1 MTTAERIIDALRK
14 SFDTLLYFAVMAWK
28 EGFKNEVGRAGT
40 VGERRQTMAV
50 LGNGPSLNE
59 ELPELLAEVGERD
72 LMAVNFFA
80 EDPRFTALQ
89 PAYYVLSDP
98 MFFRQTSLRERIERF
113 YATLNERV
121 TWPMTLYV
129 QHYNPEH
136 FDYRARLTNPLIRI
150 VRFHSTLYYGFRS
163 VRHWLFNHG
172 LGSGNFGTVVQ
183 VGELIALQLG
193 YRRIELYGV
202 DHTLLEGLTVD
213 GENCLCRA
221 DRHFYDDAATPQL
234 KPMMQKV
241 PEVPYTMA
249 RYLSEVA
256 DLFRG
261 HELLRDY
268 ADSLG
273 AEIINCTRCS
283 MIDAY
288 RRRKR

>member
-1 MTTAERIIDALRK
+1 MTTAERIIDAVRK
-14 SFDTLLYFAVMAWK
+14 GFDTLLYFAVMAWK
-28 EGFKNEVGRAGT
+28 EDFRDEVKRAGT
-40 VGERRQTMAV
+40 VGERRPTMAV
-50 LGNGPSLNE
+50 LGNGPSLKGELE
-59 ELPELLAEVGERD
+59 ELLCDHASRD
-72 LMAVNFFA
+72 FMAVNFFA
-80 EDPRFTALQ
+80 EDERFMVLR

-98 MFFRQTSLRERIERF
+98 MFFRRTSLRERIEQF
-113 YATLNERV
+113 YRTLNERV
-121 TWPMTLYV
+121 TWPMNLYV
-129 QHYNPEH
+129 QYYNPEH
-136 FDYRARLTNPLIRI
+136 FDYRAHLTNPLIRI
-150 VRFHSTLYYGFRS
+150 VRFHTITYYGFRT

-193 YRRIELYGV
+193 YRRVELYGV

-213 GENCLCRA
+213 GENRLCRA
-221 DRHFYDDAATPQL
+221 DRHFYDDDTTPHL

-249 RYLSEVA
+249 VYLQEVA

-273 AEIINCTRCS
+273 AEIVNCTRSS

-288 RRRKR
+288 RRRG

>member
-1 MTTAERIIDALRK
+1 MTTAERIIDAVRK
-14 SFDTLLYFAVMAWK
+14 GFDTLLYFAVMAWK
-28 EGFKNEVGRAGT
+28 EDFRDEVKRAGT
-40 VGERRQTMAV
+40 VGERRPTMAV
-50 LGNGPSLNE
+50 LGNGPSLKGELE
-59 ELPELLAEVGERD
+59 ELLRD
-72 LMAVNFFA
+72 PAARDFMAVNFFA
-80 EDPRFTALQ
+80 EDERFMVLW

-98 MFFRQTSLRERIERF
+98 MFFRLTSLRGRIEQF
-113 YATLNERV
+113 YRTLNERV
-121 TWPMTLYV
+121 TWPMNLYV
-129 QHYNPEH
+129 QYYNPEH
-136 FDYRARLTNPLIRI
+136 FDYRAHLTNPLIRI
-150 VRFHSTLYYGFRS
+150 VRFHTITYYGFRA

-193 YRRIELYGV
+193 YRRVELYGV

-213 GENCLCRA
+213 GENRLCRA
-221 DRHFYDDAATPQL
+221 DRHFYDDDTTPHL

-249 RYLSEVA
+249 VYLQEVA

-273 AEIINCTRCS
+273 AEIVNCTRSS

-288 RRRKR
+288 RRRG

>member
-1 MTTAERIIDALRK
+1 MTTAERIIDAVRK
-14 SFDTLLYFAVMAWK
+14 GFDTLLYFAVMAWK
-28 EGFKNEVGRAGT
+28 EDFRDEVKRVGT
-40 VGERRQTMAV
+40 VGERRPTMAV
-50 LGNGPSLNE
+50 LGNGPSLKGELE
-59 ELPELLAEVGERD
+59 ELLRD
-72 LMAVNFFA
+72 PAARDFMAVNFFA
-80 EDPRFTALQ
+80 EDERFMVLQ

-98 MFFRQTSLRERIERF
+98 MFFRRTSLRERIEQF
-113 YATLNERV
+113 YRTLNERV
-121 TWPMTLYV
+121 TWPMNLYV
-129 QHYNPEH
+129 QYYNPEH
-136 FDYRARLTNPLIRI
+136 FDYRAHLTNPLIRI
-150 VRFHSTLYYGFRS
+150 VRFHTITYYGFRA

-193 YRRIELYGV
+193 YRRVELYGV

-213 GENCLCRA
+213 GENRLCRA
-221 DRHFYDDAATPQL
+221 DRHFYDDDTTPHL

-249 RYLSEVA
+249 VYLQEVA

-273 AEIINCTRCS
+273 AEIVNCTRSS

-288 RRRKR
+288 RRRG

>member
-1 MTTAERIIDALRK
+1 M
-14 SFDTLLYFAVMAWK
+14 
-28 EGFKNEVGRAGT
+28 
-40 VGERRQTMAV
+40 
-50 LGNGPSLNE
+50 
-59 ELPELLAEVGERD
+59 
-72 LMAVNFFA
+72 MAVNFFA
-80 EDPRFTALQ
+80 LSEEFSIIKPK
-89 PAYYVLSDP
+89 YYVISDP
-98 MFFRQTSLRERIERF
+98 MFFREAGRSERIDNL
-113 YATLNERV
+113 YKALAKV
-121 TWPMTLYV
+121 DWQMTLYV
-129 QHYNPEH
+129 QYYNPEH
-136 FDYRARLTNPLIRI
+136 FDYRAHLTNPLIRI
-150 VRFHSTLYYGFRS
+150 VRFHTITYYGFRA

-193 YRRIELYGV
+193 YRWVELYGV

-213 GENCLCRA
+213 GENRLCRA
-221 DRHFYDDAATPQL
+221 DRHFYDDDTTPHL

-249 RYLSEVA
+249 VYLQEVA

-273 AEIINCTRCS
+273 AEIVNCTRSS

-288 RRRKR
+288 RRRG

>member
-1 MTTAERIIDALRK
+1 MTTAERIIDAVRK
-14 SFDTLLYFAVMAWK
+14 GFDTLLYFAVMAWK
-28 EGFKNEVGRAGT
+28 EDFRDEVKRAGT
-40 VGERRQTMAV
+40 VGERRPMMAV
-50 LGNGPSLNE
+50 LGNGPSLKGELE
-59 ELPELLAEVGERD
+59 ELLRD
-72 LMAVNFFA
+72 PAARDFMAVNFFA
-80 EDPRFTALQ
+80 EDERFMVLR

-98 MFFRQTSLRERIERF
+98 MFFRLTSLRGRIEQF
-113 YATLNERV
+113 YRTLNERV
-121 TWPMTLYV
+121 TWPMNLYV
-129 QHYNPEH
+129 QYYNPEH
-136 FDYRARLTNPLIRI
+136 FDYRAHLTNPLIRI
-150 VRFHSTLYYGFRS
+150 VRFHTITYYGFRA

-193 YRRIELYGV
+193 YRRVELYGV
-202 DHTLLEGLTVD
+202 DHTLLERLTVD
-213 GENCLCRA
+213 GENRLCRA
-221 DRHFYDDAATPQL
+221 DRHFYDDDTTPHL

-249 RYLSEVA
+249 VYLQEVA

-273 AEIINCTRCS
+273 AEIVNCTRSS

-288 RRRKR
+288 RRRG

>member
-1 MTTAERIIDALRK
+1 MTTAERIIDAVRK
-14 SFDTLLYFAVMAWK
+14 GFDTLLYFAVMAWK
-28 EGFKNEVGRAGT
+28 EDFRDEVKRAGT
-40 VGERRQTMAV
+40 VGERRPTMAV
-50 LGNGPSLNE
+50 LGNGPSLKGELE
-59 ELPELLAEVGERD
+59 ELLCDHASRD
-72 LMAVNFFA
+72 FMAVNFFA
-80 EDPRFTALQ
+80 EDERFMVLR

-98 MFFRQTSLRERIERF
+98 MFFRRTSLRGRIEQF
-113 YATLNERV
+113 YRTLNERV
-121 TWPMTLYV
+121 TWPMNLYV
-129 QHYNPEH
+129 QYYNPEH
-136 FDYRARLTNPLIRI
+136 FDYRAHLTNPLIRI
-150 VRFHSTLYYGFRS
+150 VRFHTITYYGFRA

-193 YRRIELYGV
+193 YRRVELYGV

-213 GENCLCRA
+213 GENRLCRA
-221 DRHFYDDAATPQL
+221 DRHFYDDDTTPHL

-249 RYLSEVA
+249 VYLQEVA

-273 AEIINCTRCS
+273 AEIVNCTRSS

-288 RRRKR
+288 RRRG

>member
-1 MTTAERIIDALRK
+1 MTTAERIIDAVRK
-14 SFDTLLYFAVMAWK
+14 GFDTLLYFAVMAWK
-28 EGFKNEVGRAGT
+28 EDFRDEVKRAGT
-40 VGERRQTMAV
+40 VGERRPTMAV
-50 LGNGPSLNE
+50 LGNGPSLKGELE
-59 ELPELLAEVGERD
+59 ELLRD
-72 LMAVNFFA
+72 PVARDFMAVNFFA
-80 EDPRFTALQ
+80 EDERFMVLR

-98 MFFRQTSLRERIERF
+98 MFFRLTSLRGRIEQF
-113 YATLNERV
+113 YRTLNERV
-121 TWPMTLYV
+121 TWPMNLYV
-129 QHYNPEH
+129 QYYNPEH
-136 FDYRARLTNPLIRI
+136 FDYRAHLTNPLIRI
-150 VRFHSTLYYGFRS
+150 VRFHTITYYGFRA
-163 VRHWLFNHG
+163 VRHWLFNYG

-193 YRRIELYGV
+193 YRRVELYGV

-213 GENCLCRA
+213 GENRLCRA
-221 DRHFYDDAATPQL
+221 DRHFYDDDTTPHL

-249 RYLSEVA
+249 VYLQEVA

-273 AEIINCTRCS
+273 AEIVNCTRSS

-288 RRRKR
+288 RRRG

>member
-1 MTTAERIIDALRK
+1 MTTAERIIDAVRK
-14 SFDTLLYFAVMAWK
+14 GFDTLLYFAVMAWK
-28 EGFKNEVGRAGT
+28 EDFRDEVKRVGT
-40 VGERRQTMAV
+40 VGERRPTMAV
-50 LGNGPSLNE
+50 LGNGPSLKGELE
-59 ELPELLAEVGERD
+59 ELLCDHASRD
-72 LMAVNFFA
+72 FMAVNFFA
-80 EDPRFTALQ
+80 EDERFMVLR

-98 MFFRQTSLRERIERF
+98 MFFRLTSLRGRIEQF
-113 YATLNERV
+113 YRTLNERV
-121 TWPMTLYV
+121 TWPMNLYV
-129 QHYNPEH
+129 QYYNPEH
-136 FDYRARLTNPLIRI
+136 FDYRAHLTNPLIRI
-150 VRFHSTLYYGFRS
+150 VRFHTITYYGFRT

-193 YRRIELYGV
+193 YRRVELYGV

-213 GENCLCRA
+213 GENRLCRA
-221 DRHFYDDAATPQL
+221 DRHFYDDDTTPHL

-249 RYLSEVA
+249 VYLQEVA

-273 AEIINCTRCS
+273 AEIVNCTRSS

-288 RRRKR
+288 RRRG

>member
-1 MTTAERIIDALRK
+1 MTTAERIIDAVRK
-14 SFDTLLYFAVMAWK
+14 GFDTLLYFAVMAWK
-28 EGFKNEVGRAGT
+28 EDFRDEVKRAGT
-40 VGERRQTMAV
+40 VGERRPTMAV
-50 LGNGPSLNE
+50 LGNGPSLKGELE
-59 ELPELLAEVGERD
+59 ELLRD
-72 LMAVNFFA
+72 PAARDFMAVNFFA
-80 EDPRFTALQ
+80 EDERFMVLR

-98 MFFRQTSLRERIERF
+98 MFFRLTSLRGRIEQF
-113 YATLNERV
+113 YRTLNERV
-121 TWPMTLYV
+121 TWPMNLYV
-129 QHYNPEH
+129 QYYNPEL
-136 FDYRARLTNPLIRI
+136 FDYRAHLTNPLIRI
-150 VRFHSTLYYGFRS
+150 VRFHTITYYGFRA

-193 YRRIELYGV
+193 YRRVELYGV

-213 GENCLCRA
+213 GENRLCRA
-221 DRHFYDDAATPQL
+221 DRHFYDDDTTPHL

-249 RYLSEVA
+249 VYLQEVA

-273 AEIINCTRCS
+273 ADIVNCTRSS

-288 RRRKR
+288 RRRG

>member
-1 MTTAERIIDALRK
+1 M
-14 SFDTLLYFAVMAWK
+14 
-28 EGFKNEVGRAGT
+28 
-40 VGERRQTMAV
+40 
-50 LGNGPSLNE
+50 
-59 ELPELLAEVGERD
+59 
-72 LMAVNFFA
+72 
-80 EDPRFTALQ
+80 
-89 PAYYVLSDP
+89 
-98 MFFRQTSLRERIERF
+98 
-113 YATLNERV
+113 
-121 TWPMTLYV
+121 
-129 QHYNPEH
+129 
-136 FDYRARLTNPLIRI
+136 TNPLIRI
-150 VRFHSTLYYGFRS
+150 VRFHTITYYGFRA

-193 YRRIELYGV
+193 YRRVELYGV

-213 GENCLCRA
+213 GENRLCRA
-221 DRHFYDDAATPQL
+221 DRHFYDDDTTPHL

-249 RYLSEVA
+249 VYLQEVA

-273 AEIINCTRCS
+273 ADIVNCTRSS

-288 RRRKR
+288 RRRG